1 MKKQLY
7 CIAIGSALGG
17 LARMGLDQAALALGL
32 AAFWAT
38 LVVNI
43 SGSSLIGWLAGCWA
57 HGGKRSPHP
66 CKWHFWMTGFCG
78 GYTTFS
84 MFSWQVLE
92 QLQNREGLLAG
103 YHAAGSVGISL
114 LGAALGFS
122 LGQRSREKPEA
133 EWNAP
138 IRYYDREGKTLNTE
152 SIYGEG
158 FLRWAY
164 GTVMGRLTVRLVVKR
179 LLFSR
184 WYGWRMS
191 QPVSRKRIAPFIE
204 KYELDSAEFMKSVN
218 EFSHFND
225 FFWRRLKANARPIAQ
240 AELATEGQGQ
250 AVRHEP
256 VIFPADGR
264 HLVISEVDT
273 ANLFYIKGQRFDL
286 AAFIG
291 DKSLAKDFAG
301 GSMLISRL
309 CPVDYHRFHFP
320 VTGEAAAAQLLPG
333 SLSSVSPL
341 ALRRRLSILWENR
354 RERTLIQ
361 TKSFGNVLLFEIGAT
376 CVGGIHQCYTPGRVE
391 SGTEK
396 GYFSFGGSCVV
407 TLFQKGRITF
417 DSDLLE
423 QSAAGIESYG
433 RMGERCAIKSQE
445 I

>member
-17 LARMGLDQAALALGL
+17 LARMGLDQVALVLGL
-32 AAFWAT
+32 AALWAT
-38 LVVNI
+38 LLVNI
-43 SGSSLIGWLAGCWA
+43 SGSVLIGWLAGCWS
-57 HGGKRSPHP
+57 HGGEASPHP

-92 QLQNREGLLAG
+92 QLQNGEGLIAG
-103 YHAAGSVGISL
+103 YYAAGSVGISL
-114 LGAALGFS
+114 FGTALGFS
-122 LGQRSREKPEA
+122 LGQRGGPKPEA

-138 IRYYDREGKTLNTE
+138 IRYYDREGKILHTE

-164 GTVMGRLTVRLVVKR
+164 GTVMGRLTVSLIVKR

-191 QPVSRKRIAPFIE
+191 QPISRKRIAPFIE
-204 KYELDSAEFMKSVN
+204 QYQLDSTEFVKSVN
-218 EFSHFND
+218 DFAHFND
-225 FFWRRLKANARPIAQ
+225 FFWRRLKTSARPIARAQ
-240 AELATEGQGQ
+240 TGGNAQ
-250 AVRHEP
+250 

-264 HLVISEVDT
+264 HLVIPKVDT
-273 ANLFYIKGQRFDL
+273 ATLFYIKGQSFDL

-291 DKSLAKDFAG
+291 DKSLAKDFEG
-301 GSMLISRL
+301 GAMLISRL

-320 VTGEAAAAQLLPG
+320 VTGDAATAQLLPG

-354 RERTLIQ
+354 RERTRIQ
-361 TKSFGNVLLFEIGAT
+361 TNCFGDVLLFEIGAT
-376 CVGGIHQCYTPGRVE
+376 CVGGIHQCYTPGVVKAG
-391 SGTEK
+391 SEK

-407 TLFQKGRITF
+407 TLFQKGCITF

-423 QSAAGIESYG
+423 QSVAGIESYG
-433 RMGERCAIKSQE
+433 RMGERCAIKSHG

>member
-17 LARMGLDQAALALGL
+17 LARIGFDQAALALGI

-43 SGSSLIGWLAGCWA
+43 SGSTLIGWLAGCWA
-57 HGGKRSPHP
+57 HGGAASPNP
-66 CKWHFWMTGFCG
+66 WKWHFWMTGICG

-92 QLQNREGLLAG
+92 SLQNGEGLLAG
-103 YHAAGSVGISL
+103 YYAAGSVGISL
-114 LGAALGFS
+114 LGTALGFS
-122 LGQRSREKPEA
+122 LGQRGEPKPEA
-133 EWNAP
+133 EWNAS
-138 IRYYDREGKTLNTE
+138 IRYYDREEKTLHTE

-164 GTVMGRLTVRLVVKR
+164 GTMMGRLTVSLIVKR

-191 QPVSRKRIAPFIE
+191 QPASQKRIAPFI
-204 KYELDSAEFMKSVN
+204 KQYELDSTEFMKSVN
-218 EFSHFND
+218 EFTHFND
-225 FFWRRLKANARPIAQ
+225 FFWRRLKTAARPIASVQ
-240 AELATEGQGQ
+240 EQGIP
-250 AVRHEP
+250 P

-264 HLVISEVDT
+264 HLVIPEVDT
-273 ANLFYIKGQRFDL
+273 ASLFYIKGQRFNL

-291 DKSLAKDFAG
+291 DELLENKFKG
-301 GSMLISRL
+301 GAMLISRL

-320 VTGEAAAAQLLPG
+320 VSGTASSAQLLPG

-354 RERTLIQ
+354 RERTHIR
-361 TKSFGNVLLFEIGAT
+361 TNSFGDVLLFEIGAT
-376 CVGGIHQCYTPGRVE
+376 CVGGIHQCYTPGMVE

-407 TLFQKGRITF
+407 TLFQKGFITF

-423 QSAAGIESYG
+423 QSIMGIESYG
-433 RMGERCAIKSQE
+433 RMGERCAIKSQS